1 LRRISSYSFPRS
13 RGFTLIELLMAIAIA
28 AIALTIVNLAFFQ
41 SHRTIEA
48 VGEQRHTYQMVR
60 IVMDRMM
67 KDLICS
73 YVPATEGSSRTL
85 DEEEL
90 SLYRFTGTDE
100 KDADTDLDSIRFT
113 TAADLGLPGKT
124 AGLCEVGYY
133 LKEMESS
140 QDRYVLIRSEDP
152 LPHYGASESPQ
163 EMEVAENIISMNI
176 VYVDQDG
183 NEKDEWDLNEKL
195 ALPEQVKVTIAF
207 DAGSQPFVFTG
218 SAYLPLSELKLTV
231 SPGEEG

>member
-1 LRRISSYSFPRS
+1 
-13 RGFTLIELLMAIAIA
+13 
-28 AIALTIVNLAFFQ
+28 
-41 SHRTIEA
+41 
-48 VGEQRHTYQMVR
+48 
-60 IVMDRMM
+60 MDRMM

-90 SLYRFTGTDE
+90 SC
-100 KDADTDLDSIRFT
+100 
-113 TAADLGLPGKT
+113 TASRARTRRTPIPTWTASASPLRRSGASGKT

-163 EMEVAENIISMNI
+163 RWRWPEHLSMNI

-183 NEKDEWDLNEKL
+183 NEKTNGISRKSW
-195 ALPEQVKVTIAF
+195 PCRSRVKVTIAF

-218 SAYLPLSELKLTV
+218 SAYLPLSELKLT
-231 SPGEEG
+231 